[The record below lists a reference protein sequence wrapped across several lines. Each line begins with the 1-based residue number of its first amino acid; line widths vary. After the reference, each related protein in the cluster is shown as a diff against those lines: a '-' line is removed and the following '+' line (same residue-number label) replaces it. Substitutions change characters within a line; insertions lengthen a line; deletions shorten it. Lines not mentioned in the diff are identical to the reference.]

1 MPKDLMRNNVLK
13 EVKQVLKGKKVHLR
27 PVKRSDISLFLKWF
41 NDPEVTQYLTA
52 YLPLTEMEEEKW
64 LDDLAATRAKTD
76 VILVIE
82 AIIGK
87 SSIPIGSVGLH
98 KINPKDQTAVLGMA
112 IGEKNY
118 WGRGYGTEA
127 ARLILDYGFKT
138 LNLNRVSSSAFDFN
152 DRSINMHRKI
162 GFKEEGRLRKARFIN
177 GQFHDEVLFGLLRN
191 DWNRKE
197 K

>member
-1 MPKDLMRNNVLK
+1 ML
-13 EVKQVLKGKKVHLR
+13 EGKKVHLR

-64 LDDLAATRAKTD
+64 LDDLATIRAKTD

-87 SSIPIGSVGLH
+87 SNRPIGSCGLH

-112 IGEKNY
+112 IGEKIY

-127 ARLILDYGFKT
+127 AQLILDYGFKT

-152 DRSINMHRKI
+152 ERSIRMHQKI
-162 GFKEEGRLRKARFIN
+162 GFKKEGRLRKARFIN
-177 GQFHDEVLFGLLRN
+177 GQFRDEVLFGLLRS
-191 DWNRKE
+191 DWKRKE